1 MNLGRSEYAEFKYK
15 AIRLKKAEKLLA
27 ETLIELKEL
36 VEQLEFEYGSG
47 RSFHDVLS
55 GRDDSTTILYK
66 KIEKFFLGDGDEK
79 KPD

>member
-27 ETLIELKEL
+27 ETLIALKEL
-36 VEQLEFEYGSG
+36 LMNLEFEYETGKT
-47 RSFHDVLS
+47 FQDVLLNP
-55 GRDDSTTILYK
+55 DDSAAVLYR

-79 KPD
+79 KTD